1 MQHLPRMAAPGIV
14 AVVKFLTT
22 DGRSENTPGLNFAQD
37 GGDRGHRDARSGV
50 RRPPPRTWRLANA
63 GDGRRRCRRR
73 AIAGC
78 LPAKDPGSDLLGRSQ
93 TSPLVP
99 CGPDRL
105 ERRAQ
110 DIRLQGLQSSC
121 RCARRKR
128 RSSHRHPTF
137 ARTYA
142 VVTQGTGGCPS
153 HRWRTPART
162 RTTRSASRGDD
173 PGSSSIAPVCRCR
186 RGDGPAKSTQPD
198 RSAHRRGPTP
208 FSRPLPQAPAE
219 QLAQPRLL

>member
-1 MQHLPRMAAPGIV
+1 MHVPRGQRWPGTDHAALGCCCEGVRSVEAGEIEATAMQHLPRMAVPGIV

-22 DGRSENTPGLNFAQD
+22 DSRSENTPGLNFAQD
-37 GGDRGHRDARSGV
+37 GGDLGHRDARSGV

-78 LPAKDPGSDLLGRSQ
+78 LPARDPGSDPLGRSQ
-93 TSPLVP
+93 ISPLVP

-105 ERRAQ
+105 GRRAQ
-110 DIRLQGLQSSC
+110 DIRLHGLQPSC

-128 RSSHRHPTF
+128 RSAHRHSTF

-142 VVTQGTGGCPS
+142 VVTQGTGGCQVIGGGLL
-153 HRWRTPART
+153 RE
-162 RTTRSASRGDD
+162 RG
-173 PGSSSIAPVCRCR
+173 
-186 RGDGPAKSTQPD
+186 
-198 RSAHRRGPTP
+198 
-208 FSRPLPQAPAE
+208 
-219 QLAQPRLL
+219 